1 MKKSVQALTLIIL
14 VSMSVACSSK
24 KNEVK
29 VDETPR
35 VKVARAE
42 IRPVDQTEEYTATVE
57 SDVKNNIMPQ
67 SYLRI
72 EKIFV
77 EVGDRVS
84 KGQILVQLDATNLRQ
99 LRLQIENQKVEFNRI
114 DQLYKVGGAS
124 KAEWDN
130 AKMDL
135 DVKETQYRNYLVNT
149 QLRSPISGIVTARNY
164 DNGDMTGANPVLV
177 IEQISPVKLMIN
189 VSEPRFPLIKKGMP
203 VDIKLD
209 TYGDEL
215 FKGKVYII
223 YPTIDS
229 NTHTFPVE
237 IRIANND
244 QRVRPGMF
252 GRVTVSYGSENH
264 VIVPDEAVI
273 KQIGAGDHY
282 VYVLKEG
289 NIVTYNKVKLGQR
302 LGKEYEIL
310 DGVPAGSQV
319 VVAGQTKLADGV
331 KVDIVK

>member
-1 MKKSVQALTLIIL
+1 MRKSIQVLCLIVL
-14 VSMSVACSSK
+14 VGMSAACSSK
-24 KNEVK
+24 KSEEK
-29 VDETPR
+29 VNETPN
-35 VKVARAE
+35 VKVAQAE
-42 IRPVDQTEEYTATVE
+42 SRSVDQIEEYTATVE

-84 KGQILVQLDATNLRQ
+84 KGQTLVQLDATNLRQ
-99 LRLQIENQKVEFNRI
+99 LRLQIENQKVEFSRV

-149 QLRSPISGIVTARNY
+149 QLKSPISGVVTARNY
-164 DNGDMTGANPVLV
+164 DNGDMTGSSPILV
-177 IEQISPVKLMIN
+177 IEQITPVKLMVN
-189 VSEPRFPLIKKGMP
+189 VSEPRFPFIKKGMM
-203 VDIKLD
+203 VDVKLD

-215 FKGKVYII
+215 FKGKVFIV

-252 GRVTVSYGSENH
+252 GRVTISYGKENH
-264 VIVPDEAVI
+264 VVVPDEAVI

-282 VYVLKEG
+282 VYVVKDG
-289 NIVTYNKVKLGQR
+289 NVVTYNKVTLGR
-302 LGKEYEIL
+302 LLGNEYEIL
-310 DGVPAGSQV
+310 DGVPSGSQV

-331 KVDIVK
+331 KVNIVK